1 MAVYRGGSSPKFAP
15 KNSRYHVGIENNN
28 NYVFRRKVAKD
39 VRDVGDRICYGVSG
53 AAAVFSYLNSLDGD
67 FVHDDIMAIKS
78 NPDVRPG
85 SPLVNVFNN
94 DFWGKPMSDN
104 SSHKSYRP
112 LCVLTFR

>member
-1 MAVYRGGSSPKFAP
+1 MAGKGRGASPQLSSKYQQNHTGF
-15 KNSRYHVGIENNN
+15 VNN

-53 AAAVFSYLNSLDGD
+53 AAAVFCYLNSLDGD

-85 SPLVNVFNN
+85 SPLVNVINN